1 MSGELEVRV
10 AGADTLEHSESIS
23 DRIRFEVEAGAIGMA
38 LRSPE
43 LIRERMLSG
52 DALLALYSSRGRK
65 GPPPHRAATCGPPP
79 PRRLLGAERLWRG
92 QTQPPAGCEKRLTVT
107 ACGIEGVHWV
117 GFCYLSPWEDGRFV
131 STSAL
136 IVKPSH
142 RGQGVARALKAA
154 ALSLAR
160 TRYPGARPFG
170 LSTSDAVARINLSLG
185 FREAAYR
192 EITGDPAFWKGCETC
207 PLHATLLRNRGETC
221 HCRAMLGEPRARSLP
236 GNGS

>member
-92 QTQPPAGCEKRLTVT
+92 QPQPPAGCAKTSSHQWPRG
-107 ACGIEGVHWV
+107 A
-117 GFCYLSPWEDGRFV
+117 YLGPTGDGLLHDGGLDQGRPQDLLRAFLHLLQIHAGRNTNPQGRF
-131 STSAL
+131 TKTAL
-136 IVKPSH
+136 WT
-142 RGQGVARALKAA
+142 G
-154 ALSLAR
+154 
-160 TRYPGARPFG
+160 YPLIHSSR
-170 LSTSDAVARINLSLG
+170 
-185 FREAAYR
+185 
-192 EITGDPAFWKGCETC
+192 
-207 PLHATLLRNRGETC
+207 
-221 HCRAMLGEPRARSLP
+221 
-236 GNGS
+236 